1 MDKKLLAHKIAEITG
16 TAFEIDQMLPVSGG
30 SINEAYQLVGHGQ
43 RYFIKFNSA
52 DLLVM
57 FEAEYAGL
65 EELYSTRTVSVP
77 QPLLSGIIDNKS
89 FLLLIFV
96 EFGPSNFGSETCLG
110 ERLAELHG
118 VQQPFFG
125 WHRDNTIGST
135 VQKNRRSEDWL
146 SFWNQQRLGFQ
157 LQLALQ
163 HGYGGR
169 LQQSG
174 QYLQENVSFF
184 FTDYQPQ
191 PSLLH
196 GDLWAGN
203 VAVDK
208 TGMPI
213 IFDPACYYGDREA
226 DIAMTELFGGF
237 SAGFYSAY
245 NASLKLDAGYRVRRD
260 FYNLYH
266 ILNHLNLF
274 GGGYLNQAQGL
285 IDRLLAESK

>member
-1 MDKKLLAHKIAEITG
+1 MDKQLLAHKIAEVTG
-16 TAFEIDQMLPVSGG
+16 SAFEIDQMLPVSGG
-30 SINEAYQLVGHGQ
+30 SINEVYQLVGHGQ
-43 RYFIKFNSA
+43 CYFIKFNSA

-89 FLLLIFV
+89 FLLLTFV
-96 EFGPSNFGSETCLG
+96 EFGPSNLGSETYLG
-110 ERLAELHG
+110 ERLAELHS

-135 VQKNRRSEDWL
+135 VQKNRRSEDWP

-174 QYLQENVSFF
+174 QDLQENVASF

-203 VAVDK
+203 AAVDK
-208 TGMPI
+208 AGMPI
-213 IFDPACYYGDREA
+213 VFDPACYYGDREA

>member
-1 MDKKLLAHKIAEITG
+1 
-16 TAFEIDQMLPVSGG
+16 
-30 SINEAYQLVGHGQ
+30 
-43 RYFIKFNSA
+43 
-52 DLLVM
+52 
-57 FEAEYAGL
+57 
-65 EELYSTRTVSVP
+65 
-77 QPLLSGIIDNKS
+77 
-89 FLLLIFV
+89 LLLTFV
-96 EFGPSNFGSETCLG
+96 EFGPSNLGSETYLG
-110 ERLAELHG
+110 ERLAELHS

-135 VQKNRRSEDWL
+135 VQKNRRSEDWP

-174 QYLQENVSFF
+174 QDLQENVASF

-203 VAVDK
+203 AAVDK
-208 TGMPI
+208 AGMPI
-213 IFDPACYYGDREA
+213 VFDPACYYGDREA

>member
-16 TAFEIDQMLPVSGG
+16 AAFEIDQMLPVSGG

-65 EELYSTRTVSVP
+65 EELYLTRTVSVP

-89 FLLLIFV
+89 FLLLTFV
-96 EFGPSNFGSETCLG
+96 EFGPSNLGSETYLG

-174 QYLQENVSFF
+174 QDLQENVPSF

-203 VAVDK
+203 AAVDK